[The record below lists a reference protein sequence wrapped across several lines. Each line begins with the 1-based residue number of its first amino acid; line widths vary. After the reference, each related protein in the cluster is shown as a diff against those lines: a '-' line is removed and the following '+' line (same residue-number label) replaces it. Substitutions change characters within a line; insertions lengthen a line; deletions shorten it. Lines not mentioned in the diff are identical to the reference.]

1 MIATQIVPQALG
13 SRALAA
19 RQPLPQDTWYRRH
32 RLSIAILVPLLT
44 VVGLANAWN
53 LQGWPG
59 RVNDDEGTYVAE
71 AWAMLVP
78 HHLSHYTYWY
88 DHPPLGWALIAG
100 WAWLTRGFARYPSAV
115 MLGRE
120 VMWLACLVS
129 CGLLY
134 GLARRLQM
142 RRAAAA
148 GAVLIF
154 GLSPLAIYY
163 HRMVFLDNLSTMW
176 MLAALAIAASPRR
189 SLAAALWSG
198 ACTAIAALTKETVI
212 LLMPVVVWV
221 LWQHTD
227 RKTRL
232 WQLAVYG
239 AACLLLM
246 LGYPLFAVLRGEL
259 LSGPGHVSLL
269 WALYWQFFE
278 RSGSGSLL
286 DPHSG
291 TFGLAQFWLSLDTW
305 LLRAGVALLPVAAF
319 VRRLRPLAFALGL
332 QILILLKGG
341 YVPYAYVTAMLPFAA
356 LLIAGIADTW
366 WPPLA
371 RSIQGANTADPGKG
385 RHAAPSPHWT
395 WPLPGSQSRWWL
407 AQIRRALVITGVAAF
422 AVVVAPGWWHSLE
435 SQASV
440 RADAGE
446 LAATAWIERNV
457 PPGTVVVVDDYMWP
471 DLKIHSR
478 VAPLWLWKVN
488 TDPWV
493 TKHVLPDGYASIG
506 YIVLAPQAP
515 STLATLPTLK
525 AALDHSRLVKT
536 FGDGITA
543 RVVIKPDT
551 GHAVP
556 PVLSAVRKGTS
567 RAENMIPATS
577 IRTTHLAAF
586 TRPEGALA

>member
-1 MIATQIVPQALG
+1 MTATEVTRQAPG
-13 SRALAA
+13 SRAPAA
-19 RQPLPQDTWYRRH
+19 HRPLSEDGWCQRH
-32 RLSIAILVPLLT
+32 RLSAGILVPLLT

-78 HHLSHYTYWY
+78 HHLSQYTYWY
-88 DHPPLGWALIAG
+88 DHPPLGWAVIAG

-120 VMWLACLVS
+120 VMWLTCMVS

-134 GLARRLQM
+134 GVARRLQM

-148 GAVLIF
+148 GAVLLF

-163 HRMVFLDNLSTMW
+163 HRMVFLDNLATMW

-198 ACTAIAALTKETVI
+198 VCTAIAALTKETVI
-212 LLMPVVVWV
+212 LLIPAIVWV

-227 RKTRL
+227 RKTRS
-232 WQLAVYG
+232 WHLAVYG
-239 AACLLLM
+239 ASCLLLL

-259 LSGPGHVSLL
+259 LPGVGHVSLL

-291 TFGLAQFWLSLDTW
+291 TFGLAQFWLSLDPW
-305 LLRAGVALLPVAAF
+305 LLLAGVALLPIAVF
-319 VRRLRPLAFALGL
+319 VRRLRPLVFALGL

-356 LLIAGIADTW
+356 LLTAGTANTW

-371 RSIQGANTADPGKG
+371 RSMEGVRTAVPGRG
-385 RHAAPSPHWT
+385 RHAARLRDGT
-395 WPLPGSQSRWWL
+395 LPLPGSQSQRWL
-407 AQIRRALVITGVAAF
+407 DQIRRGLVIAAAAF
-422 AVVVAPGWWHSLE
+422 AVVVAPGWSHALE
-435 SQASV
+435 TQARV
-440 RADAGE
+440 RGDAGE
-446 LAATAWIERNV
+446 LAATAWVERNV
-457 PPGTVVVVDDYMWP
+457 PAGAVVVVDDYMWP

-478 VAPLWLWKVN
+478 VYPLWLWKVN
-488 TDPWV
+488 TDPWI

-506 YIVLAPQAP
+506 YIVLAPQAS
-515 STLATLPTLK
+515 STLAALPTLK
-525 AALDHSRLVKT
+525 AALDHSRLVAT

-543 RVVIKPDT
+543 RVVIRPDT

-556 PVLSAVRKGTS
+556 PVLRPGRRGTS
-567 RAENMIPATS
+567 SAAIRVPASSGGTAQ
-577 IRTTHLAAF
+577 TVAF
-586 TRPEGALA
+586 TQPEGASA

>member
-1 MIATQIVPQALG
+1 MTTTEVALQAPG
-13 SRALAA
+13 YRAPAV
-19 RQPLPQDTWYRRH
+19 RQPLSQDGWFRRH
-32 RLSIAILVPLLT
+32 RLSIAVLVPLLT

-59 RVNDDEGTYVAE
+59 RVNDDEGTYMAE
-71 AWAMLVP
+71 AWAILVP

-100 WAWLTRGFARYPSAV
+100 WAWLTRGFARYPSAL

-120 VMWLACLVS
+120 VMWLTCLAS
-129 CGLLY
+129 CGLMY
-134 GLARRLQM
+134 CLARRLQM

-148 GAVLIF
+148 GAVLLF

-163 HRMVFLDNLSTMW
+163 HRMVFLDNPATMW

-212 LLMPVVVWV
+212 LLMPAIVSV

-227 RKTRL
+227 RKTRP
-232 WQLAVYG
+232 WHLAVYG
-239 AACLLLM
+239 ATCLLLT

-259 LSGPGHVSLL
+259 LPGPGHVSLL

-291 TFGLAQFWLSLDTW
+291 TFGLARFWVGLDPW
-305 LLRAGVALLPVAAF
+305 LLLVGVALVPVAVF

-356 LLIAGIADTW
+356 LLTAGIADTW
-366 WPPLA
+366 WPQSA
-371 RSIQGANTADPGKG
+371 RSIQGAGTAIPDKG
-385 RHAAPSPHWT
+385 RHAAPSAYRI
-395 WPLPGSQSRWWL
+395 WPLPGSQSRRWL
-407 AQIRRALVITGVAAF
+407 AQTRQALVITGVAAF
-422 AVVVAPGWWHSLE
+422 AAIVAPGWWHSLE

-440 RADAGE
+440 KGDAGE

-478 VAPLWLWKVN
+478 VYPLWLWKVN

-493 TKHVLPDGYASIG
+493 TRHILPHGYASIG

-515 STLATLPTLK
+515 STLATLPTLI
-525 AALDHSRLVKT
+525 AALDHSRIVKT

-543 RVVIKPDT
+543 RVVITPDT

-556 PVLSAVRKGTS
+556 PISSPVPKPPVAWRSGL
-567 RAENMIPATS
+567 P
-577 IRTTHLAAF
+577 
-586 TRPEGALA
+586 